1 MVVSQKSPIPDLL
14 AVIIER
20 KGCTEVLYT
29 VSPPPPYSAF
39 SREAE
44 LNQTVAIM
52 ARLTVLNKKPFVWG
66 QRYLRDYYSVL
77 NFPGSRDIIGKTG
90 SC

>member
-1 MVVSQKSPIPDLL
+1 
-14 AVIIER
+14 
-20 KGCTEVLYT
+20 
-29 VSPPPPYSAF
+29 
-39 SREAE
+39 
-44 LNQTVAIM
+44 M